1 MERCRDKLSAPY
13 RDVEHIEI
21 SATFNNYKN
30 NCIASSQ
37 GLEATKLQTLSRK

>member
-1 MERCRDKLSAPY
+1 MEPVFVCAKVKHLEP
-13 RDVEHIEI
+13 
-21 SATFNNYKN
+21 SATLNNYKN